1 MKTKTAKVNLKVTLK
16 VAVAVGGVVGQAVG
30 VVKKESWQKMI
41 VTMEIKMK
49 TKKNGGVRSAARHK
63 KTEKLEKK
71 VEEGKLW
78 SSFSSKTESLP
89 LTPTQTQTQTSMA

>member
-1 MKTKTAKVNLKVTLK
+1 
-16 VAVAVGGVVGQAVG
+16 
-30 VVKKESWQKMI
+30 
-41 VTMEIKMK
+41 MK
-49 TKKNGGVRSAARHK
+49 TKKNGGVCSVARHK

>member
-1 MKTKTAKVNLKVTLK
+1 
-16 VAVAVGGVVGQAVG
+16 
-30 VVKKESWQKMI
+30 
-41 VTMEIKMK
+41 MK

>member
-1 MKTKTAKVNLKVTLK
+1 
-16 VAVAVGGVVGQAVG
+16 
-30 VVKKESWQKMI
+30 MI

-49 TKKNGGVRSAARHK
+49 TKKNGGVCSVARHK